1 ERLSSDTVAVRYG
14 DQTWT
19 WREHLA
25 EATAEASA
33 LIALADPARP
43 PPWIAASPACFPA
56 ARRRAAAALGG
67 YVLGG
72 INTTRRGDGLLADIR
87 RSDCQLL
94 LINPDHRSM

>member
-1 ERLSSDTVAVRYG
+1 MHETIQQVLRERLSSDTVAVRYG

-43 PPWIAASPACFPA
+43 
-56 ARRRAAAALGG
+56 
-67 YVLGG
+67 
-72 INTTRRGDGLLADIR
+72 
-87 RSDCQLL
+87 
-94 LINPDHRSM
+94 